1 MANIDL
7 RKELKACT
15 KQKGI
20 HVHVIANIMLNTFT
34 T

>member
-7 RKELKACT
+7 RKELKART

-20 HVHVIANIMLNTFT
+20 HVIANIMLNTFT